1 MRNFM
6 FLSLMAVGALLF
18 TGNILADDQAVADAD
33 CVTFVNCPRGLS
45 TSHCSPVSF
54 QFEAVNSRSE
64 KPNRGIRYHL
74 TSGPGTID
82 ERSGLW
88 TFDPRTIDV
97 TEWGQR
103 FKGMVAATQGHSRQA
118 DTCVFSV
125 WVYNYAPR
133 PFYLGSYYKD
143 SIPVIAGRHNMIPVW
158 WLDRDSCDVI
168 QKAFSFVSLAPVGS
182 IYIDDD
188 PNATTIPD
196 VGNLYFFPDMADAGK
211 DFVIHLTAFDGIDS
225 SSLDLHMY
233 VQPQVVVPSA
243 YTLRIEKKHFV
254 LQGQFQDVSVFL
266 EKASSDTITGGLSGF
281 DILTGH
287 DASALSLQVV
297 FADSSSVYQQCS
309 WEYFT
314 YRYGAVDSIPMGYPS
329 GYVRVLGLAETN
341 NGPVHP
347 TCTPK
352 YVPVLPAKLFTMK
365 FLISNDR
372 TLECTSTP
380 IRFYW
385 RSCTDN
391 VLVSWNGQR
400 RHEVNRVF
408 EFEGFTMSDTG
419 VLIDPSLA
427 SLPGTSGL
435 PLDTCLEGIPGFPAV
450 KDVDFYHGGLDIVC
464 ADSIDS
470 RGDINLNG
478 IAFELSDCVMF
489 RNYFM
494 YGLSAF
500 GQHVAGSMAA
510 SDVNKDGIPL
520 TLADFVYMQ
529 HIVFGD
535 ASDVLPAAAN
545 DTAHLLLSDLLNL
558 YFHQPGSD
566 SLGALLVVFEGEV
579 TPELFQQGVHMAY
592 TFDSGQT
599 RILIYSECG
608 SSIYPI
614 RPSDIL
620 GGIFDHRLISA
631 EAATF
636 SGAMIPV
643 VSDLMSSAD
652 DPDDSPLPRSFALRQ
667 NYPNPFNAG
676 TVISFD
682 LPRAADVRMQ
692 ILNVAGQLVHE
703 VTRHCVAGTHQ
714 IEWDGSVNGRPAASG
729 VYYYRITAGEFTSTK
744 KMVLLK

>member
-1 MRNFM
+1 MMIVALFWTT
-6 FLSLMAVGALLF
+6 GA
-18 TGNILADDQAVADAD
+18 IADDQTSADANH
-33 CVTFVNCPRGLS
+33 VKFVDCPRGLS
-45 TSHCSPVSF
+45 TSRCTPISY
-54 QFEAVNSRSE
+54 QFEAVNPRSE
-64 KPNRGIRYHL
+64 KSNRGIRYVL
-74 TSGPGTID
+74 VSGPGEID
-82 ERSGLW
+82 EYTGVW
-88 TFDPRTIDV
+88 TFDPMTFDV

-103 FKGMVAATQGHSRQA
+103 FKGMVVATQGHSRQA

-168 QKAFSFVSLAPVGS
+168 QKAFSFVSLAPVGYV
-182 IYIDDD
+182 YIDDD

-225 SSLDLHMY
+225 SSLDLHLY
-233 VQPQVVVPSA
+233 VEPQVVVPSA

-329 GYVRVLGLAETN
+329 GYVRVLGIAETN

-352 YVPVLPAKLFTMK
+352 YVPVLPAKLFTMR
-365 FLISNDR
+365 FLVSNDR

-435 PLDTCLEGIPGFPAV
+435 PLDTCLDGIPGFPAV
-450 KDVDFYHGGLDIVC
+450 RDVDFYHGGLDIVC
-464 ADSIDS
+464 ADSIDI
-470 RGDINLNG
+470 RGDINLNFL
-478 IAFELSDCVMF
+478 AYELADCVMF
-489 RNYFM
+489 SNYFI
-494 YGLSAF
+494 YGLTVF
-500 GQHVAGSMAA
+500 QGHPDGSTEA
-510 SDVNKDGIPL
+510 SDVNADGIPL
-520 TLADFVYMQ
+520 SLADYVYFQ
-529 HIVFGD
+529 RIVIGD
-535 ASDVLPAAAN
+535 AMPAPVSST
-545 DTAHLLLSDLLNL
+545 DTVHLLLSDSGPSVVLAT
-558 YFHQPGSD
+558 HD
-566 SLGALLVVFEGEV
+566 ALGALYLVFEGTV
-579 TPELFQQGVHMAY
+579 TPELLVQSAY
-592 TFDSGQT
+592 MNYAQDSVQT
-599 RILIYSECG
+599 RILISGSCG
-608 SSIYPI
+608 DTIPKIVSGA
-614 RPSDIL
+614 IL
-620 GGIFDHRLISA
+620 NGTAGHRLISA
-631 EAATF
+631 EAATYN
-636 SGAMIPV
+636 GGMIPV
-643 VSDLMSSAD
+643 VVDNMTSVDESTSGN
-652 DPDDSPLPRSFALRQ
+652 LPTTFALRQ

-682 LPRAADVRMQ
+682 LPNASNVQ
-692 ILNVAGQLVHE
+692 LEIINVAGQVVHS
-703 VTRHCVAGTHQ
+703 VSRRYVAGTHQ
-714 IEWDGSVNGRPAASG
+714 IEWDGAIIGRPVASG
-729 VYYYRITAGEFTSTK
+729 IYYYRLTAGELSATK